1 MRFAATA
8 AALLAVTLPGYALA
22 QDAGEGELS
31 TAIETMSDPAMQEQV
46 GLMAAMLVG
55 ALMEM
60 PVGPLAQAASDMAGE
75 DAPAIDPDA
84 RVRDLVGPEAGR
96 APEVIAERL
105 PEMMEAM
112 AGMAG
117 ALEQMLPQLRELA
130 ERLPQRIAAIPLIS
144 GESALDRPS
153 RMGQ

>member
-1 MRFAATA
+1 MRIAATA
-8 AALLAVTLPGYALA
+8 AALLAISLPSHALA

-31 TAIETMSDPAMQEQV
+31 PVIESMSDPATQEQTA
-46 GLMAAMLVG
+46 LMAAMLVG

-60 PVGPLAQAASDMAGE
+60 PVGPLAEAAATMAGK

-130 ERLPQRIAAIPLIS
+130 ERLPQEIPQT
-144 GESALDRPS
+144 R
-153 RMGQ
+153 

>member
-1 MRFAATA
+1 MRIAATA
-8 AALLAVTLPGYALA
+8 AALLAVTVPGHALA
-22 QDAGEGELS
+22 QEAEGSELS
-31 TAIETMSDPAMQEQV
+31 SAIDTMSDPAMQEQV

-60 PVGPLAQAASDMAGE
+60 PVGPLAEAASTMAGE

-117 ALEQMLPQLRELA
+117 ALEQMLPHLRDLA
-130 ERLPQRIAAIPLIS
+130 DRLPRDLPQ
-144 GESALDRPS
+144 S
-153 RMGQ
+153 R